1 MLVLGDA
8 GWRVYG
14 NSLYYFC
21 KSSISL
27 KSVQIKSLKKKNI
40 GFVVRVV
47 RHDKE
52 ENNPET
58 LFTDGWRGQQFRS
71 KRFESNFLK

>member
-1 MLVLGDA
+1 MESIWKL
-8 GWRVYG
+8 
-14 NSLYYFC
+14 SLLFLQVFN
-21 KSSISL
+21 KFKISSDKKL
-27 KSVQIKSLKKKNI
+27 KKKKNI

-58 LFTDGWRGQQFRS
+58 LFTDG
-71 KRFESNFLK
+71 